1 MPHEH
6 LRDEWS
12 ARERTATINQTMF
25 FAPEGLVLGAG
36 TILLHADGP
45 RRLQSLR
52 GQEARVLALLA
63 AAYGR
68 AVAPAVLGSIG
79 RAVKAWLGGD
89 GCLAH
94 IHLAHSGLRP
104 PEDLRS
110 AACRLF
116 IAESVMRAGMSPR
129 AVLQALKVSGSYVDA
144 IEKAYNPDEPRIP
157 AGSGSTSGEWTSG
170 GPANGGGTASENG
183 TDGDGAQDASLLA
196 RMPLPAS
203 SFLGD
208 LDGGQVAELGAY
220 AARLLGLGPIT
231 AAAAA
236 FGLLF
241 IPSPNDLHV
250 EGEVPEIPGLRY
262 SWNRDETALHLTYD
276 DPDGDQR
283 SFSAQLDG
291 DVFLDA
297 QDRVV
302 GRVLSDSTVAIDA
315 AAISSDLVDEDEP
328 RLCPGVTKDRR
339 TNDLGLD
346 YENYIKAIVN
356 PEIRHHPIWDIS
368 FRMVVNGFHSMTVNI
383 RPARW
388 SRSKMATQDS

>member
-12 ARERTATINQTMF
+12 ARERPATINPTMF

-129 AVLQALKVSGSYVDA
+129 AVLQAFKISSSYVDA
-144 IEKAYNPDEPRIP
+144 VEKAYSPDAGRIP
-157 AGSGSTSGEWTSG
+157 SGVRAAACGSRHPRAGMVFCRAG
-170 GPANGGGTASENG
+170 GCGLYRRTLQE
-183 TDGDGAQDASLLA
+183 
-196 RMPLPAS
+196 
-203 SFLGD
+203 
-208 LDGGQVAELGAY
+208 GGQGS
-220 AARLLGLGPIT
+220 R
-231 AAAAA
+231 
-236 FGLLF
+236 
-241 IPSPNDLHV
+241 
-250 EGEVPEIPGLRY
+250 
-262 SWNRDETALHLTYD
+262 
-276 DPDGDQR
+276 
-283 SFSAQLDG
+283 
-291 DVFLDA
+291 
-297 QDRVV
+297 
-302 GRVLSDSTVAIDA
+302 
-315 AAISSDLVDEDEP
+315 ED
-328 RLCPGVTKDRR
+328 
-339 TNDLGLD
+339 
-346 YENYIKAIVN
+346 
-356 PEIRHHPIWDIS
+356 
-368 FRMVVNGFHSMTVNI
+368 
-383 RPARW
+383 
-388 SRSKMATQDS
+388 